1 MNKSFPHELEAAFQ
15 ADLAEQKRLTAR
27 EGALLASL
35 LFATF
40 SLLDFRAIP
49 SAIEWVLTIRFGL
62 AIPMLLLIVW
72 WSGRESFI
80 RFYTPLMV
88 AMFLGMGFS
97 IEAMVWLAEPDELA
111 RFTYYSGLILV
122 VIALYAW
129 TFLGLRVTGLIGASL
144 VAIYLLISLLGHA
157 PRDEREATI
166 VLSNLFFLVAANVIG
181 LYGVRARERTLRE
194 NFMLRRSLTAA
205 HEKAEAL
212 ARVKSEF
219 LANMSHEI
227 RTPLNGVIG
236 WARIGL
242 RDSQGRSKAQ
252 EIFARIMNSAK
263 LLLGIINDILD
274 FSKIE
279 AGKLKIES
287 IAVNMETLAEESL
300 NFMRERAEAR
310 GVELQLVLSDTLPAY
325 CQTDPL
331 RVQQVLINLLSNAVK
346 FTEAGKVALNVA
358 RDGEVLVFKV
368 SDTGI
373 GMTAEQVG
381 RLFTAFEQADGST
394 TRKYGGTGLGLT
406 ICKRI
411 VDLMQGE
418 IRVQSTLGQG
428 SQFEV
433 RLPCVEAT
441 PPAESFAQPA
451 AVAQVASISTE
462 INLPTPIQGAQ
473 LAGLRILVVEDNEI
487 NQMIIEDILQS
498 ESAQITLAENGQVA
512 LDIMREQGGKAFDI
526 VLMDIEMPVMDGY
539 SASRAILSLFPDQ
552 PIIGQT
558 AHAYGE
564 EREKCFTAGMQDHIA
579 KPIDPDQLIPMILLH
594 ARRQVQVQ

>member
-1 MNKSFPHELEAAFQ
+1 MKKYFPHELEPVFQ

-27 EGALLASL
+27 EGALLASF
-35 LFATF
+35 LFAAF

-49 SAIEWVLTIRFGL
+49 NALTLVLTIRFGL
-62 AIPMLLLIVW
+62 TIPLLLLIVW
-72 WSGRESFI
+72 WSWRENFI

-88 AMFLGMGFS
+88 VMFLGMGFS
-97 IEAMVWLAEPDELA
+97 IQAMVWLAGPDELA
-111 RFTYYSGLILV
+111 RLTYYSGLILV
-122 VIALYAW
+122 VIALYSW
-129 TFLGLRVTGLIGASL
+129 TYLGLRVTGLIGASL
-144 VAIYLLISLLGHA
+144 VAVYLLIALIGHT

-166 VLSNLFFLVAANVIG
+166 VLSNVFFLVAANVIG
-181 LYGVRARERTLRE
+181 LYGVQARERTLRE
-194 NFMLRRSLTAA
+194 NFMLRRSLTSA

-236 WARIGL
+236 WARIGV
-242 RDSQGRSKAQ
+242 RESQGRSKAQ
-252 EIFARIMNSAK
+252 ETFMRIMNSAK

-279 AGKLKIES
+279 AGKLQIES
-287 IAVNMETLAEESL
+287 TAISVKALAEESIE
-300 NFMRERAEAR
+300 FMRERADAQR
-310 GVELQLVLSDTLPAY
+310 VDLQLSVSETLPAS
-325 CQTDPL
+325 CLTDPF

-346 FTEAGKVALNVA
+346 FTENGKVVLNVA
-358 RDGEVLVFKV
+358 REGDDLVFKV

-381 RLFTAFEQADGST
+381 RLFNAFEQADGST
-394 TRKYGGTGLGLT
+394 TRKYGGTGLGLA

-418 IRVQSTLGQG
+418 IRVESVLGKG

-433 RLPCVEAT
+433 RLPCVEAM
-441 PPAESFAQPA
+441 PAESMQQPVVQVQA
-451 AVAQVASISTE
+451 ASNPAETQP
-462 INLPTPIQGAQ
+462 LTPIQGP
-473 LAGLRILVVEDNEI
+473 LLTGLSILVVEDNEI
-487 NQMIIEDILQS
+487 NQMIIEDMLQS
-498 ESAQITLAENGQVA
+498 EGGQITLAENGQIA
-512 LDIMREQGGKAFDI
+512 LDTVRDQGGDAFDI

-539 SASRAILSLFPDQ
+539 SASRAILNLFPDL

-564 EREKCFTAGMQDHIA
+564 ERQKCFTAGMLDHIA
-579 KPIDPDQLIPMILLH
+579 KPIEPSQLIQMILLH
-594 ARRQVQVQ
+594 ARRRA